1 MEQVEIINSKGEAVS
16 NFSLNAAIWQTP
28 LSTWN
33 LSLANRY
40 YLANQAQGTSKVKT
54 RGEVA
59 GSTRKIYRQKG
70 TGSARHGH
78 RYAPQFRGGGVAFGP
93 RGEESHHSLNKKE
106 RILAMRVI
114 LAEKRRKG
122 KISLFN
128 EIIFDNFKTKVAVE
142 FLKNLPSFSAKEKAV
157 IILAEKEKNKLE
169 KIRVFRNLPTVS
181 LTDSRQVNFS
191 DLFNNSRVIFSCE
204 EAITELEKRLI

>member
-1 MEQVEIINSKGEAVS
+1 MEQAKVVNNKVEVISD
-16 NFSLNAAIWQTP
+16 FPFNAAIWETP
-28 LSTWN
+28 LSTLN

-40 YLANQAQGTSKVKT
+40 YLANQTQGTSKVKT

-93 RGEESHHSLNKKE
+93 RGEKNHHSLNKKE

-122 KISLFN
+122 K
-128 EIIFDNFKTKVAVE
+128 
-142 FLKNLPSFSAKEKAV
+142 
-157 IILAEKEKNKLE
+157 
-169 KIRVFRNLPTVS
+169 
-181 LTDSRQVNFS
+181 
-191 DLFNNSRVIFSCE
+191 
-204 EAITELEKRLI
+204 